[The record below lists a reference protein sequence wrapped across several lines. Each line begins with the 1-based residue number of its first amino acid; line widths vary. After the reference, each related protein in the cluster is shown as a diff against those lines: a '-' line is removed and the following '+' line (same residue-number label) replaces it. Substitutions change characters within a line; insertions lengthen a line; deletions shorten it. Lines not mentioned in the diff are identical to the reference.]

1 MRLWFIKIEP
11 ERAHKPT
18 PHCRS
23 SVFGVGGVHLSTA
36 RTSSISATMRP
47 FLLARLRRG
56 KRLVPD
62 GLPDGSFA
70 NACRGRCHQWLV
82 AAPVPSGW
90 SRHSGLF
97 HMSSDH
103 SELALEPMRCSFGSP
118 IATVLVGLHTRCVPS
133 LGLGYRA
140 VQVVSPGMRVH
151 LCCGPVQWVS
161 GVRLK
166 AL

>member
-118 IATVLVGLHTRCVPS
+118 IATVLVGLSHS
-133 LGLGYRA
+133 LCSLSRA
-140 VQVVSPGMRVH
+140 RLSSSA
-151 LCCGPVQWVS
+151 S
-161 GVRLK
+161 GVAWDACSPLLWSCSMGFGRQ
-166 AL
+166 A